1 MKIYSS
7 NKADNVSSRSWQCR
21 PVVRSCFGHLSR
33 AFALETE
40 SKTRALRFKAQFIK
54 KDACPFSEGRLVR
67 ELRESRTGKSS
78 ETCQTREKYL
88 GIIALLFMSNEMS
101 SEGS

>member
-21 PVVRSCFGHLSR
+21 PVVRSCFGYLSR

-40 SKTRALRFKAQFIK
+40 SKTQALRFKAQFIK